1 MYMIHLKIG
10 LGSVGKMY
18 VFAALTHAHDTQL
31 FKSAENIYQVELAIN
46 ADLKKVNEWYEF
58 NQMKRNHSK
67 YQAIT
72 FGRAERNP
80 VLTCE
85 GTVIPIQDEMVVLG
99 ITIDNKLKFEGQ
111 IRKICR
117 KVNQQ
122 VSALNHLKKILP
134 FELRIDIYCAF
145 IALHFNYCSESW
157 HHCGKRGSGKLEK
170 VTERALRFVA
180 RDKSTTYEMLLKQVN
195 LLSPLNQRIV

>member
-1 MYMIHLKIG
+1 
-10 LGSVGKMY
+10 
-18 VFAALTHAHDTQL
+18 
-31 FKSAENIYQVELAIN
+31 
-46 ADLKKVNEWYEF
+46 
-58 NQMKRNHSK
+58 MKRNHSK

-72 FGRAERNP
+72 FGTAERNP

-85 GTVIPIQDEMVVLG
+85 GTVIPIQDEVEVLG
-99 ITIDNKLKFEGQ
+99 VTIDNKLKFEGQ
-111 IRKICR
+111 IRKICC

-122 VSALNHLKKILP
+122 VAVLNHLKKKLP

-170 VTERALRFVA
+170 VNERALRFVA

-195 LLSPLNQRIV
+195 LLSSLNQRIV